1 MGKLLPMP
9 SEPPHDAS
17 AFPSEETTVSDL
29 HVEIRTPE
37 PPRCSVQAQLV
48 VLAGEHVGRRQAV
61 GGQFVLG
68 RGHGA
73 DFQIDDA
80 QVSRRHARILRRG
93 DDFYVEDLHSRNG
106 TLLNGRRIEGAKKLV
121 FGDRIQL
128 GARVVLLFCCHDPA
142 EEALQHRQRL
152 EALGRLGAGL
162 AHDFNNLLGA
172 LRSTLDYLES
182 IPPDRRLGDRDV
194 GDSLRDMRAAADRA
208 AELVRRVLGFARRRP
223 TEPETLDFSEV
234 VHEVVRLCRRTFP
247 RSLRIYVRAEP
258 RQFVVGD
265 RSQLHQVLMNL
276 CLNARDATGGEGT
289 IRLDVGPPSQREL
302 ERTGLGRGAGYVRL
316 LVEDSGSGMDEETL
330 RHAFD
335 PFFTTK
341 PGHVGSGIGLATA
354 YQTVQNHGGS
364 MAIESAPG
372 EGTRVWVLLPLS
384 AHTGA
389 EQRPARRTTE
399 RMVVRRPVRNA
410 ADAATRHLVLLVD
423 DEEVVRRSTAR
434 LLRRAGYD
442 VTFAKDGRE
451 ALAIVRHAERR
462 PDVVLMDLDM
472 PVMRGEE
479 AFRKMR
485 NLAPELPVVFVSGY
499 WDEARE
505 RELKHAGAAG
515 FLYKPFEAEEL
526 RLTLAATIE

>member
-1 MGKLLPMP
+1 MP
-9 SEPPHDAS
+9 SEPPPDVPT
-17 AFPSEETTVSDL
+17 FPSDDTTVSDL

-37 PPRCSVQAQLV
+37 PPRCAVRAQIV
-48 VLAGEHVGRRQAV
+48 VLAGEHVGRRQAI
-61 GGQFVLG
+61 GEQFVLG
-68 RGHGA
+68 RGHSV
-73 DFQIDDA
+73 DFQLDDA
-80 QVSRRHARILRRG
+80 QVSRRHARIVRRG

-106 TLLNGRRIEGAKKLV
+106 TLLNGRRIDGAKKLV

-172 LRSTLDYLES
+172 VRSTMDYLES
-182 IPPDRRLGDRDV
+182 LPPGRKLGERDV
-194 GDSLRDMRAAADRA
+194 TDSLRDIRAAADRA
-208 AELVRRVLGFARRRP
+208 AELVGRVLGFAQRRP
-223 TEPETLDFSEV
+223 AEPETLDFSEV

-276 CLNARDATGGEGT
+276 CLNARDATGGEGLL
-289 IRLDVGPPSQREL
+289 RLDVGRPTRQEL
-302 ERTGLGRGAGYVRL
+302 EKTGLGLGASYVRL
-316 LVEDSGSGMDEETL
+316 LVEDTGSGMDEETL

-341 PGHVGSGIGLATA
+341 PGHVGSGIGLASA
-354 YQTVQNHGGS
+354 YQTVQNHGGT
-364 MAIESAPG
+364 MIIESAPG
-372 EGTRVWVLLPLS
+372 EGTRVSVLLPMSLRS
-384 AHTGA
+384 EPDG
-389 EQRPARRTTE
+389 RPARRTTE
-399 RMVVRRPVRNA
+399 RLVVKRPTRGEGGE
-410 ADAATRHLVLLVD
+410 ATRHLVLLVD

-505 RELKHAGAAG
+505 RELKQAGAAG
-515 FLYKPFEAEEL
+515 FLHKPFEAEEL
-526 RLTLAATIE
+526 RMMLAAAIE